1 MNILLNRSSLRVGL
15 IVLITLV
22 IYIPAMR
29 AGFVWDD
36 DLFLTQNPLIKADD
50 GLYRFWFTTEPP
62 DYFPLVSSS
71 LWLEWRLF
79 GMNATGYHVVNVVL
93 HAVSSVLMWLVLRR
107 LEIPGAWLAALIF
120 AVHPVNVESVAWIT
134 ERKNTQPMVFYL
146 LTILFYLRY
155 EREGAKRW
163 YFVALGSFLLALLSK
178 TSVVMLP
185 FVLLGCVWWQK
196 GGIGRKDL
204 IRTVPFV
211 ALSLVLG
218 LITVWFQYNVAIGDD
233 VVRTGGFLSR
243 LAGAGWAVW
252 FYLYKAIIP
261 YKLCFVYPRWN
272 VDTSSIVS
280 YLPGIILLGCFI
292 VFWRYRKG
300 WGRVFLF
307 GLGYFVVTL
316 FPVVGFFDINFM
328 RFSLVT
334 DHWQYFS
341 IIGII
346 TLLVGLGVWTWNGW
360 RGQLRHMASVAAA
373 AVVFLF
379 CMLTWIQCHAYKDLE
394 ALWRDTISKNPEA
407 WLAHSNLGTVLVSQ
421 GRFGEATTH
430 CSEALRINPSHPWI
444 HGALGAALA
453 GQRRFEE
460 AIAHFS
466 EALRIDPDFRDAHQ
480 AHNDL
485 GLALNETGRLDEA
498 IRHFSE
504 AARIKPDFAEAH
516 TNLAIGLARKGKLD
530 EAITHFSEALRIAPD
545 SASAHYSLGLALA
558 LGGRHQK
565 AMHHFSQAVKIDPDF
580 AEAHFNL
587 GAVLASQGS
596 LEEAVAHFSE
606 ALRIRPDF
614 AEANHYMKRALEEI
628 KKRETLSNSI
638 SGQ

>member
-1 MNILLNRSSLRVGL
+1 L
-15 IVLITLV
+15 
-22 IYIPAMR
+22 
-29 AGFVWDD
+29 
-36 DLFLTQNPLIKADD
+36 K
-50 GLYRFWFTTEPP
+50 
-62 DYFPLVSSS
+62 
-71 LWLEWRLF
+71 
-79 GMNATGYHVVNVVL
+79 
-93 HAVSSVLMWLVLRR
+93 
-107 LEIPGAWLAALIF
+107 IPGAWIAALVF

-155 EREGAKRW
+155 EHEGTIRW
-163 YFVALGSFLLALLSK
+163 YFIALGSFLLALLSK

-185 FVLLGCVWWQK
+185 FVLLGCTWWQR
-196 GGIGRKDL
+196 GSIERKDL
-204 IRTVPFV
+204 VQSIPFFV
-211 ALSLVLG
+211 LSAVLG
-218 LITVWFQYNVAIGDD
+218 LVTIWYQSNAIGGDI
-233 VVRTGGFLSR
+233 VRSDSFFSR

-252 FYLYKAIIP
+252 FYIYKAITP
-261 YKLCFVYPRWN
+261 YKLSFVYPRWN

-280 YLPGIILLGCFI
+280 YLPGIILLGFFI
-292 VFWRYRKG
+292 LFWRYRKG
-300 WGRVFLF
+300 WGRPFLF

-316 FPVVGFFDINFM
+316 FPVLGFFDINFM

-346 TLLVGLGVWTWNGW
+346 ALIVGLGVWAWNGW
-360 RGQLRHMASVAAA
+360 QGQLRQLATVAAVT
-373 AVVFLF
+373 VVFLF

-421 GRFGEATTH
+421 GRLGEAVTH
-430 CSEALRINPSHPWI
+430 CSEALRINPTHPWI
-444 HGALGAALA
+444 HCAMGSALA
-453 GQRRFEE
+453 GQRKFEE
-460 AIAHFS
+460 AIELFS
-466 EALRIDPDFRDAHQ
+466 EALRIDPDFRYAHQ

-485 GLALNETGRLDEA
+485 GLALIETSRFDEA
-498 IRHFSE
+498 IMHFSE
-504 AARIKPDFAEAH
+504 AARIKPDFVEAH

-530 EAITHFSEALRIAPD
+530 EAITHFSKALRIVPD
-545 SASAHYSLGLALA
+545 SAGAHYSLGLALS

-565 AMHHFSQAVKIDPDF
+565 AKHHFSRAVKIDPDF

-596 LEEAVAHFSE
+596 LKEAVAHFSE

-614 AEANHYMKRALEEI
+614 VEANNYLKRALEEI
-628 KKRETLSNSI
+628 KKRETWSNSI
-638 SGQ
+638 SGR